1 MGAEDGDGSLCALAP
16 PWRTIFILCLWEGNY
31 VQRWYFKLIQY
42 ICFDMICPANQR
54 MALVNGLHMGTHPRM
69 QQSSPSD
76 K

>member
-1 MGAEDGDGSLCALAP
+1 
-16 PWRTIFILCLWEGNY
+16 

-42 ICFDMICPANQR
+42 ICFDMICPANQT